1 VPYTQ
6 AALAMGKAVVANE
19 SSSFR
24 WTLIAAVK
32 ERSAPI
38 GGCASNEWYQDATKL
53 LWTDTV
59 PAAWAA
65 ANGFSIWSMFPT
77 EDLMLLSKIN
87 SQSHCTVN
95 DQFQGQMQG
104 TGHTSGRVK
113 LGALRERY
121 WMLYRTP
128 KPSPPAL
135 AAPILPPAG

>member
-1 VPYTQ
+1 
-6 AALAMGKAVVANE
+6 MGKAVVANE
-19 SSSFR
+19 STSFW
-24 WTLIAAVK
+24 WTLIAA
-32 ERSAPI
+32 
-38 GGCASNEWYQDATKL
+38 GQG
-53 LWTDTV
+53 
-59 PAAWAA
+59 
-65 ANGFSIWSMFPT
+65 PT